1 MRVDHCENCT
11 KTGSDA
17 AGSPGG
23 TKQQIIT
30 FRNAWHH
37 LRCMAFGA
45 IIVATP
51 SSSSPAFA
59 ANVLERAIAATQPCK
74 PLKIKQP
81 VLGVKVE
88 LGIDKLD
95 FVKIDT
101 IEIKV
106 NGDLADASA
115 VGTLACKTSEDAPLQ
130 GGFSAR
136 ARIQLQAN
144 LATCVM
150 GGSSIDLIET
160 GGEFGDVVAAFEP
173 EISAAL
179 RRSVEK
185 ALKKLC
191 AS

>member
-1 MRVDHCENCT
+1 M
-11 KTGSDA
+11 
-17 AGSPGG
+17 
-23 TKQQIIT
+23 
-30 FRNAWHH
+30 
-37 LRCMAFGA
+37 
-45 IIVATP
+45 
-51 SSSSPAFA
+51 
-59 ANVLERAIAATQPCK
+59 
-74 PLKIKQP
+74 KIKQP

-150 GGSSIDLIET
+150 GGSSVDIIET